1 MLNVERALNGLCG
14 GVEVMVLRKQIKYMK
29 LGLENV
35 PVVVKVCSWPSECRS
50 VNTVRL
56 TVHIV
61 CARL

>member
-1 MLNVERALNGLCG
+1 M
-14 GVEVMVLRKQIKYMK
+14 MLRKQSKYPK
-29 LGLENV
+29 FGLENV
-35 PVVVKVCSWPSECRS
+35 PVLVKVCSWPSECRS